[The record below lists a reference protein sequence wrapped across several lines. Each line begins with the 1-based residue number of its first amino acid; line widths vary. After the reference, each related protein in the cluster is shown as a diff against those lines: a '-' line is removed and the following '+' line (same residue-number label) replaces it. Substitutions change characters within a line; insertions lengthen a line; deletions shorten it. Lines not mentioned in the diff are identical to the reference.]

1 MLRKAIR
8 ILGASTC
15 DEAVAR
21 VALELALRE
30 AEAEKQL
37 AIQEVESEMKLAI
50 KDAESEMKMAMAN
63 KEADMKNDMKNKIA
77 LLRYKYAAVS
87 SRFWLEKLFADIRSF
102 AVEKKWENFES
113 MSNSKGRLSM
123 TAINGYLRSRPK
135 KWQRFVAAHDL
146 ETAISSEFPELPS
159 KTLLYGALSDEI
171 HRPPELC
178 VIELPDGEK
187 SMPYLVLLR
196 DIGRHYQR
204 KEGLSVA
211 TIDLERAWATIIKG
225 ENDD

>member
-1 MLRKAIR
+1 MTQRCPLQLVRGYARTTFHIHALPKIAKRRRNFSGTANLVVDDQEKSTQMLTEAIR

-50 KDAESEMKMAMAN
+50 KDAESEMKMAIAN
-63 KEADMKNDMKNKIA
+63 KEADMKNKIA

-87 SRFWLEKLFADIRSF
+87 SRFWLEKLFADILSF

-146 ETAISSEFPELPS
+146 ETTISREFPELPS
-159 KTLLYGALSDEI
+159 KTLLYGA
-171 HRPPELC
+171 
-178 VIELPDGEK
+178 
-187 SMPYLVLLR
+187 
-196 DIGRHYQR
+196 
-204 KEGLSVA
+204 
-211 TIDLERAWATIIKG
+211 
-225 ENDD
+225 